1 MYFSRFPNVLH
12 QATKDTRKQYAL
24 VDITAN
30 VRFRREILEKVNLFD
45 IYIIKD
51 GETPE
56 IVSEKLYGT
65 PYYHWVLMLLNEMYD
80 YRNDWP
86 LTDKSL
92 DAYIIKKYGSL
103 EAAKARVLYFL
114 DEDNNVVTPGNVTE
128 GGVEKFPLYV
138 NEDEFDISVI
148 RYFNA
153 AGVQVTQPLYNGLG
167 TPLPVFAYNYE
178 VEVNERK
185 RRVRVVSKPMVEA
198 IAASFRDL
206 I

>member
-56 IVSEKLYGT
+56 LVSEKLYNT

-86 LTDKSL
+86 VNDKAL
-92 DAYIIKKYGSL
+92 DQHIINKYGSL

-114 DEDNNVVTPGNVTE
+114 DEDSNVMVPGNVID
-128 GGVEKFPLYV
+128 GGVEKFPMYV
-138 NEDEFDISVI
+138 NEDGFDISVI

-153 AGVQVTQPLYNGLG
+153 AGVQVTQPLYNALG
-167 TPLPVFAYNYE
+167 TPQPIFAYNYE
-178 VEVNERK
+178 VEENERK
-185 RRVRVVSKPMVEA
+185 RRLRVVSKEMVEN